1 MSTVYEIPESM
12 RELTRLVYA
21 GFQRIHDQIAKGELP
36 TDFGLDED
44 DGWEYVNWA
53 INHKKW
59 SSIQF
64 LVRHGYDLSNSWN
77 GRNTFPIPHLIDRI
91 CDCHEEARF
100 LLALG
105 ADPHFSHV
113 VEDDGIFTVE
123 SAMQKALTCVRNR
136 PEGARLL
143 IANANI
149 DLSQFR
155 GVPRWL
161 TAFQRHVRRIRS
173 CAIVLIGIRFC
184 KKALLHWDRFLI
196 CEVALELWRSR
207 EEY

>member
-1 MSTVYEIPESM
+1 M
-12 RELTRLVYA
+12 RELKQLVYA
-21 GFQRIHDQIAKGELP
+21 EFQRIHDQIAKGELP

-77 GRNTFPIPHLIDRI
+77 GRNKFPIPHLIDCI
-91 CDCHEEARF
+91 CHFHEEARF

-113 VEDDGIFTVE
+113 VEDDGISTGE
-123 SAMQKALTCVRNR
+123 SAMQQALKCVRNR

-155 GVPRWL
+155 GIPRWL

-173 CAIVLIGIRFC
+173 CVIALIGIRHH

-196 CEVALELWRSR
+196 REVALAMWCTRS
-207 EEY
+207 E